1 MHSTYSFLVILCD
14 ENTPCLIEQTT
25 TKYLE
30 VLTRHTLTN
39 AGDAQYDS
47 SSSSNQEV
55 KQWSEQAVFYSR
67 INGQL

>member
-1 MHSTYSFLVILCD
+1 
-14 ENTPCLIEQTT
+14 LIEQTT
-25 TKYLE
+25 TKYLK